1 MLLRQDRP
9 VRLGRALLIA
19 AALCLLW
26 SVPVLADDRGRGQN
40 ANPKQDDSQPAEVQT
55 VIYAPLIAAGSPAAE
70 QTTSASFIEGID
82 DGELQWVFV
91 DESKPGAP
99 VPDAARI
106 EFGAQTPAGETTVH
120 FVLNSRMEA
129 ISLQNQDTR
138 LRGLRLADLS
148 ALAYCTYLADAPM
161 PYAVMLQLN
170 IDGDVS
176 DDNHAW
182 QGRLVYDPARNGAIV
197 QGEWQCWDTLSGVW
211 WATSGPL
218 SSFATPE
225 SPQPLAALLD
235 EAPNLGLHP
244 EYAALVLRAGDGWQR
259 FDGYADGVLLG
270 VGEESYLFDFEIPK
284 TPKNDQ
290 NEEERQ
296 AARNDGNDDDAG
308 DRDDDR
314 DDRRDKD
321 SGADRKN
328 RRDNNRRDLTRLI
341 NLIDFDVDDL
351 CKRNAWRLLGFRNQG
366 QCISYLNYLEK
377 QPRLFERLRQD
388 RD

>member
-1 MLLRQDRP
+1 MLLRQERL
-9 VRLGRALLIA
+9 VRWGRGLLIVT
-19 AALCLLW
+19 ALCLLW
-26 SVPVLADDRGRGQN
+26 SAPVLADDDRGQESK
-40 ANPKQDDSQPAEVQT
+40 AKKDGSQPAEPQT
-55 VIYAPLIAAGSPAAE
+55 VIYAPVIAAGNPTADQNTA
-70 QTTSASFIEGID
+70 ASFIENID

-120 FVLNSRMEA
+120 FVVNSTMEA
-129 ISLQNQDTR
+129 ISLQNQDAR

-170 IDGDVS
+170 IDGDVT
-176 DDNHAW
+176 DDNHTW
-182 QGRLVYDPARNGAIV
+182 QGRLVYDPARNGAII
-197 QGEWQCWDTLSGVW
+197 QGEWQCWDTLDGVW
-211 WATSGPL
+211 WATGGPL
-218 SSFATPE
+218 ASFATPE

-235 EAPNLGLHP
+235 ETPNLGLHP

-270 VGEESYLFDFEIPK
+270 VGEQSYLFDFEIPK
-284 TPKNDQ
+284 TPQND
-290 NEEERQ
+290 EERQ
-296 AARNDGNDDDAG
+296 AARDHKG
-308 DRDDDR
+308 DDR
-314 DDRRDKD
+314 DDGRDDNQDD
-321 SGADRKN
+321 S
-328 RRDNNRRDLTRLI
+328 RDNDRGEDRNNSRDNKRRPLTRLI

-366 QCISYLNYLEK
+366 QCVSYLNYLEK
-377 QPRLFERLRQD
+377 QPRLLERLRQD